1 MLLDTERAL
10 AVLQGLRACSIV
22 QGPPVLLFEEESEK
36 LLSLEIFSSGVESK
50 PLLSSPPMSLA
61 AASGNREGALQR
73 PSVPSTSQSFLFGL
87 SSADPQDERVVSFLF
102 HVQKYCRRRNLYLPH
117 SEQPL
122 VKFGNLFM
130 ACLLK
135 MHDLVPL
142 ALSMVEQEGP
152 PNNEQESLTSQF
164 PPLLAEICKLV
175 HDAKLSLVKTHQESL
190 CSYEEVCREPIARCA
205 FLVDH
210 IRSPMLNI
218 TSILHKYQIQVGLE
232 TLLSGT
238 V

>member
-1 MLLDTERAL
+1 M
-10 AVLQGLRACSIV
+10 LQGLRACSIV

-36 LLSLEIFSSGVESK
+36 HLSLEIFSSGVESK
-50 PLLSSPPMSLA
+50 PLLSSHQAGPA
-61 AASGNREGALQR
+61 TASGSGAQRR
-73 PSVPSTSQSFLFGL
+73 PSVLPAPQSFLYSL
-87 SSADPQDERVVSFLF
+87 SSADPQDERVVSFLL

-152 PNNEQESLTSQF
+152 PNNEQDSVASHF

-190 CSYEEVCREPIARCA
+190 CSYEEVCREPIARCS

-210 IRSPMLNI
+210 IKSPMLNV

-232 TLLSGT
+232 AVSFSGT
-238 V
+238 A